1 MEATLYDKKAENTVQ
16 CRLCHHR
23 CVIREGKRGI
33 CNVRENREGVLHTL
47 VYDRIIARHVDPI
60 EKKPLFHFFPGTL
73 SYSIGTVGC
82 NFRCRFC
89 QNSDIAHMAT
99 DHGGRIMG
107 SPATPKGIVSEALQ
121 SGCKTIAYTYT
132 EPTVFFELA
141 LDTAR
146 LAHQKGIKN
155 IFVTNGYMSEEA
167 LEMICPYL
175 DAANVDLKAF
185 SGDFYWNMCSA
196 RLAPVMET
204 LRQMKTLDVFV
215 EVTTLLIP
223 GLNDDPSELKELAGF
238 IVNAL
243 GSETPWHVSRFHPC
257 YRLTDRP
264 PTPVAT
270 LLNARNI
277 GLDAGL
283 KYVYT
288 GNVPGESSECTYC
301 YHCGSRLINRR
312 GFFVSENRIRR
323 NQCPDCGAIIHG
335 VGLCREE
342 ALAKS

>member
-1 MEATLYDKKAENTVQ
+1 MEAKLYEKKDDKKVQ
-16 CRLCHHR
+16 CHLCRHD
-23 CVIREGKRGI
+23 CVIKDGRRGI

-73 SYSIGTVGC
+73 AYSLGTVGC

-89 QNSDIAHMAT
+89 QNSDIAHMPT
-99 DHGGRIMG
+99 EHNGRIMG
-107 SPATPKGIVSEALQ
+107 NRATPDGMVSEALQ
-121 SGCKTIAYTYT
+121 SGCKSIAYTYN

-141 LDTAR
+141 LDTAK
-146 LAHQKGIKN
+146 LAHQKGLKN
-155 IFVTNGYMSEEA
+155 IFVTNGYMSEQA
-167 LEMICPYL
+167 LETICPYL

-185 SGDFYWNMCSA
+185 TEDFYKEQCSA

-204 LRQMKTLDVFV
+204 LRQMKSLDIFV

-223 GLNDDPSELKELAGF
+223 GLNDDPSELSELAGF
-238 IVNAL
+238 IVNDL
-243 GSETPWHVSRFHPC
+243 GSGTPWHVSRFHPC

-264 PTPVAT
+264 PTPVET
-270 LLNARNI
+270 LLNARKI
-277 GLDAGL
+277 GFKAGL

-301 YHCGSRLINRR
+301 YNCGSRLVNRR

-323 NQCPDCGAIIHG
+323 NRCPDCGAIIHG
-335 VGLCREE
+335 VGLC
-342 ALAKS
+342 A